1 MAQETGTAVQA
12 PPKPAM
18 LDLLRQPNYRK
29 LWLGQAISSTGDQ
42 FTFLALIIVMT
53 QLTGSASAVGILL
66 MVMTVPRF
74 LLGMAAG
81 VFVDRW
87 DRKRLLVFSD
97 AIRGIFSLCLIL
109 VATKEHVW
117 MVYPIAFVVSTVGV
131 FSMPARNAVMK
142 QILKPEELVS
152 ANILSQTTV
161 TITMV
166 AGSALAGVVVG
177 IFGAAPAFAFDAL
190 TFFAS
195 AALVA
200 MMTIEHIA
208 KIVAKGQRGSAFW
221 SEFKDGLAFVATS
234 RIVMGMLLVLTVF
247 ALASGAAN
255 ALFAPFLLNTLQATP
270 AQVGVVN
277 AAQGVGMI
285 LGGLL
290 AAAFVARL
298 RPNLV
303 IAGGLAAFG
312 VFLALISL
320 TTSYLVVLFLLFMIG
335 VVSTPLNATLAALM
349 QKVVPL
355 EKMGRVAG
363 TMNTSQSVA
372 NLAAMGSAGI
382 LADAIGPRL
391 VVIGAGIIAIIS
403 GLAAIPAIG
412 EEAQPAAETAPS
424 LRMTLATNDDVDQR

>member
-1 MAQETGTAVQA
+1 MAQETGTVVQA
-12 PPKPAM
+12 KRKPAM
-18 LDLLRQPNYRK
+18 LDLLKQPNYRK
-29 LWLGQAISSTGDQ
+29 LWLGQAISQCGDQ

-53 QLTGSASAVGILL
+53 QLTGSASAVGVLL
-66 MVMTVPRF
+66 MVMTIPRF

-97 AIRGIFSLCLIL
+97 TIRGIFSLCLIL
-109 VATKEHVW
+109 VVTKERVW
-117 MVYPIAFVVSTVGV
+117 MVYPIAFIVSTVGV

-142 QILKPEELVS
+142 QILKPEELVP

-166 AGSALAGVVVG
+166 IGSVLAGVIVG
-177 IFGAAPAFAFDAL
+177 VFGAAPAFAFDAL

-208 KIVAKGQRGSAFW
+208 RTVAKGQRGSVFW
-221 SEFKDGLAFVATS
+221 SELKDGLAFVATS
-234 RIVMGMLLVLTVF
+234 RIVMGLLLVLTVF
-247 ALASGAAN
+247 GLASGAAN
-255 ALFAPFLLNTLQATP
+255 ALFAPFLLNTLNATP

-277 AAQGVGMI
+277 AAQGLGMI

-290 AAAFVARL
+290 AAVFVARL
-298 RPNLV
+298 RPNWV

-312 VFLALISL
+312 VCLVLISMAH
-320 TTSYLVVLFLLFMIG
+320 SYLIVLVLLFIIG
-335 VVSTPLNATLAALM
+335 VVSTPLSATLAALM
-349 QKVVPL
+349 QKMVPL

-372 NLAAMGSAGI
+372 NLLAMGSAGI
-382 LADAIGPRL
+382 LADAIGQRL
-391 VVIGAGIIAIIS
+391 VIIGAGLIAIVS

-412 EEAQPAAETAPS
+412 DEPAAAAEPEPS
-424 LRMTLATNDDVDQR
+424 PRMALVTSDDHDQR